1 MSSGNSPSSGKPL
14 KLRIN
19 RDSEGYL
26 SLVTDTGEVYRCP
39 ICGNDRFVYN
49 YERGEV
55 VCIVCGAVVQEQLLD
70 LGPEWRAFTSEEKG
84 QRARTGAPLT
94 RLISEALTTVID
106 WRDKDVSGKELDIKR
121 KLEVIRLRKWQTR
134 ARVQTSYERN
144 FIQAAQ
150 ELERLRSAMGIPR
163 PCVEQALEIY
173 RQALE
178 KELVRGRSVEAMA
191 AAALYMACRMM
202 KMPRPLDELVRYTK
216 ASRREVAR
224 CYRLLLREL
233 NVKVPISDP
242 VLYISRIAEQLK
254 LSGEVVKTAI
264 EILQKAKRA
273 GITAGKDPAGLA
285 AAAVYIASLMHG
297 DNRTQKDFAV
307 AAGVTEV
314 TVRNRYKELAKAL
327 NIKVPVK

>member
-1 MSSGNSPSSGKPL
+1 
-14 KLRIN
+14 
-19 RDSEGYL
+19 
-26 SLVTDTGEVYRCP
+26 
-39 ICGNDRFVYN
+39 
-49 YERGEV
+49 
-55 VCIVCGAVVQEQLLD
+55 
-70 LGPEWRAFTSEEKG
+70 
-84 QRARTGAPLT
+84 
-94 RLISEALTTVID
+94 
-106 WRDKDVSGKELDIKR
+106 
-121 KLEVIRLRKWQTR
+121 
-134 ARVQTSYERN
+134 
-144 FIQAAQ
+144 
-150 ELERLRSAMGIPR
+150 
-163 PCVEQALEIY
+163 
-173 RQALE
+173 
-178 KELVRGRSVEAMA
+178 VRGRSVEAMA

-264 EILQKAKRA
+264 DILQKAKKA

-285 AAAVYIASLMHG
+285 AAAVYIAALMHG

-314 TVRNRYKELAKAL
+314 TVRNRYKELAKTL

>member
-1 MSSGNSPSSGKPL
+1 MSAQGTNQGVPP
-14 KLRIN
+14 KLRIAKSS
-19 RDSEGYL
+19 DGYL
-26 SLVTDTGEVYRCP
+26 SLITETGEPYVCP
-39 ICGNDRFVYN
+39 VCGNDKFVYN
-49 YERGEV
+49 YERGEIVCV
-55 VCIVCGAVVQEQLLD
+55 VCGTVISENLVD
-70 LGPEWRAFTSEEKG
+70 LGPEWRAFTNEEKG
-84 QRARTGAPLT
+84 QRARTGAPIT
-94 RLISEALTTVID
+94 RLVSEALTTVID
-106 WRDKDVSGKELDIKR
+106 WRDRDVSGKELDLKR

-144 FIQAAQ
+144 FVQAAQ
-150 ELERLRSAMGIPR
+150 ELERLKSSMGVPR

-191 AAALYMACRMM
+191 AAALYMACRML
-202 KMPRPLDELVRYTK
+202 KTPRPLDELIRYTK

-233 NVKVPISDP
+233 NVRVPISDP
-242 VLYISRIAEQLK
+242 VLYISRVAEQLK
-254 LSGEVVKTAI
+254 LTGDVVKTAI
-264 EILQKAKRA
+264 DIINRAKKA
-273 GITAGKDPAGLA
+273 GLTAGKDPAGLA
-285 AAAVYIASLMHG
+285 AAAVYIASLLHG

-327 NIKVPVK
+327 DIKIPVK

>member
-1 MSSGNSPSSGKPL
+1 MRPL
-14 KLRIN
+14 KLRV
-19 RDSEGYL
+19 SAGESGYL
-26 SLVTDTGEVYRCP
+26 SLTTDTGEKYQCP
-39 ICGNDRFVYN
+39 VCYNDKFIYN

-55 VCIVCGAVVQEQLLD
+55 VCIVCGSVVQDQLVD
-70 LGPEWRAFTSEEKG
+70 LGPEWRAFTSEERG

-94 RLISEALTTVID
+94 RLTTESLTTIID
-106 WRDKDVSGKELDIKR
+106 WKDRDVSGKELDIKR

-150 ELERLRSAMGIPR
+150 ELERLKSAMGVPR

-173 RQALE
+173 RLALE
-178 KELVRGRSVEAMA
+178 RELVRGRSVEAMT
-191 AAALYMACRMM
+191 AAALYMACRIL
-202 KMPRPLDELVRYTK
+202 KVPRPLDEIIKYTK
-216 ASRREVAR
+216 ASRREIAR

-233 NVKVPISDP
+233 NVRVPLSDP
-242 VLYISRIAEQLK
+242 ILYIPRIAEQLK

-264 EILQKAKRA
+264 EILQKARKA

-285 AAAVYIASLMHG
+285 AAAVYIAALLHG
-297 DNRTQKDFAV
+297 DNKAQKDFAV

-314 TVRNRYKELAKAL
+314 TVRNRYRELMKML
-327 NIKVPVK
+327 NFKIPNKQ

>member
-1 MSSGNSPSSGKPL
+1 MSSQPNSQGIPH
-14 KLRIN
+14 KLRVAKSA
-19 RDSEGYL
+19 DGYL
-26 SLVTDTGEVYRCP
+26 SLITETGEPYVCP
-39 ICGNDRFVYN
+39 VCGNDKFVYN
-49 YERGEV
+49 YERGEIVCV
-55 VCIVCGAVVQEQLLD
+55 VCGTVISENLVD
-70 LGPEWRAFTSEEKG
+70 LGPEWRAFTNEEKG
-84 QRARTGAPLT
+84 QRARTGAPIT
-94 RLISEALTTVID
+94 RLVSEALTTVID
-106 WRDKDVSGKELDIKR
+106 WRDKDVSGKELDLKR

-144 FIQAAQ
+144 FVQAAQ
-150 ELERLRSAMGIPR
+150 ELERLKSSMGVPR

-191 AAALYMACRMM
+191 AAALYMACRML
-202 KMPRPLDELVRYTK
+202 KMPRPLDELIRYTK

-242 VLYISRIAEQLK
+242 VLYISRVAEQLK
-254 LSGEVVKTAI
+254 LTGDVVKTAI
-264 EILQKAKRA
+264 EIIDKAKKA
-273 GITAGKDPAGLA
+273 GLTAGKDPAGLA
-285 AAAVYIASLMHG
+285 AAAVYIASLLHG
-297 DNRTQKDFAV
+297 DNRTQKDFAI

-327 NIKVPVK
+327 DIKIPVK